1 MAQTEFYPLD
11 IDYDEN
17 AVVKIL
23 GVTRDNKKVCIYDDS
38 VQPYFWAF
46 NHDIEEYKDKILK
59 IRDEEQDVYVTKTE
73 MHEKHYLGKLV
84 NALKVFY
91 NNPKKINYILDK
103 LDNNLNR
110 AEIDINFSKRYLFNK
125 GISMMT
131 STKAEGDLSH
141 EEDFDYC
148 IKGSLKQESQE
159 FLDNPRV
166 LSVDIEVYGSHGGID
181 KVKNDPIIMIG
192 IYGQDLKKVL
202 TWKKFDAQDYVEIL
216 ESEAEM
222 IERFI
227 EIIKNYSPNIII
239 GYNSDEFDFPYIK
252 ARAEKYGIKVDLG
265 TNNSNLKLTRGMES
279 NAKIDG
285 VIHLDLLKFIRK
297 NMSANLQLDSYS
309 LDSVAKELLQ
319 EGKKEIDF
327 DEVMEAWDNTLDLKE
342 FAEYNVKDNELTLK
356 IFHKIYPIISE
367 LVKLIGINM
376 YDICRMSY
384 GQLVENY
391 LIKRANEFNQIIP
404 NKPGHEQ
411 VSGRRIEKYQGAFVM
426 EPKVGIYDEVVFF
439 DFRSLYPSIIIT
451 KNIYPGNLNNE
462 GSGYRTP
469 EINDNGIKK
478 VYYFD
483 TKEEG
488 FIPQIVKD
496 VIIRRNRIKEIT
508 KKENDVTLKA
518 RSYALKTIAN
528 SAYGMYGF
536 FGARYYSRE
545 CAESITAFGRQ
556 YIQDTIK
563 KAQDNGFL
571 VIYSDTDSIAIAL
584 KNKTRRDALNFLES
598 INKELPSLMELELE
612 NFYQR
617 GLFVGKKSEQQ
628 GAKKKYALI
637 DESGKLKI
645 TGFETIRKDWS
656 IIARETQLSVI
667 ELILKEGTYENALEY
682 AKKVIK
688 DIKDKKIELKKM
700 VIKEQLKLPLESYRQ
715 IGPHVAV
722 ARRMKEIGMDVSPG
736 ASIYFIISNEQGM
749 IRDKARIPSECKD
762 YDANYYIEN
771 QIMPSVEK
779 IFEVFGITKDQILIK
794 EQTQLGE
801 F

>member
-1 MAQTEFYPLD
+1 MAEIEFYPLD

-23 GVTRDNKKVCIYDDS
+23 GVTKDSKKVCVYDNS
-38 VQPYFWAF
+38 LEPYFWVF
-46 NHDIEEYKDKILK
+46 NNNIEKHKEEILK
-59 IRDEEQDVYVTKTE
+59 IKDEEQDAYVTKIE
-73 MHEKHYLGKLV
+73 AHEKHYLGKNI

-103 LDNNLNR
+103 IDNNLNKV
-110 AEIDINFSKRYLFNK
+110 EVDINFSRRYLFNK
-125 GISMMT
+125 GVTMMT
-131 STKAEGDLSH
+131 LTRAEGELVY
-141 EEDFDYC
+141 EGDFDYC
-148 IKGSLKQESQE
+148 INGSLKQESQE
-159 FLDNPRV
+159 FLDNPKV
-166 LSVDIEVYGSHGGID
+166 LSVDIEVYGTHGGID

-192 IYGQDLKKVL
+192 VYGGDLKKVL
-202 TWKKFDAQDYVEIL
+202 TWKKFDAQDYVEVL
-216 ESEAEM
+216 QGEAEM

-227 EIIKNYSPNIII
+227 EIIKEYSPEIII

-252 ARAEKYGIKVDLG
+252 ARAEKYGIKVDFG
-265 TNNSNLKLTRGMES
+265 NENNLKLTRGLES
-279 NAKIDG
+279 NAKING
-285 VIHLDLLKFIRK
+285 IIHLDLLKFVKK
-297 NMSANLQLDSYS
+297 NMSANLQLESYS
-309 LDSVAKELLQ
+309 LDSVAKELLE

-327 DEVMEAWDNTLDLKE
+327 DGVMEAWDANQDLRE
-342 FAEYNVKDNELTLK
+342 FSEYNIKDNELTLR

-391 LIKRANEFNQIIP
+391 LIKRANEFNEIIP
-404 NKPGHEQ
+404 NKPMHEEI
-411 VSGRRIEKYQGAFVM
+411 SYRRIEKYQGAFVM
-426 EPKVGIYDEVVFF
+426 EPKVGMYDEIAFL
-439 DFRSLYPSIIIT
+439 DFRSLYPSIIIA
-451 KNIYPGNLNNE
+451 KNIYPGNLNNKE
-462 GSGYRTP
+462 GYKTP
-469 EINDNGIKK
+469 EIFDNGIKK

-488 FIPQIVKD
+488 FIPQIIKD
-496 VIIRRNRIKEIT
+496 VIIRRNRIKEMT

-563 KAQDNGFL
+563 KAEDNGFI
-571 VIYSDTDSIAIAL
+571 VIYGDTDSVCLSL
-584 KNKTRRDALNFLES
+584 KNKTRKDALNFLED

-628 GAKKKYALI
+628 GAKKKYALMQNNEKI
-637 DESGKLKI
+637 KI

-656 IIARETQLSVI
+656 IIARETQLKVI
-667 ELILKEGTYENALEY
+667 ELILKEGNYENALEFV
-682 AKKVIK
+682 KKVIK

-722 ARRMKEIGMDVSPG
+722 ARKMKERGMNTSPG
-736 ASIYFIISNEQGM
+736 ASIYFIVSNEQGM
-749 IRDKARIPSECKD
+749 IRDKARIPSECRD
-762 YDANYYIEN
+762 YDSNYYIEN

-779 IFEVFGITKDQILIK
+779 IFEVFGISKDQILIK
-794 EQTQLGE
+794 DQTSLGE